1 MNNDYEGPV
10 RLTRKIPFGK
20 RDRATAF
27 AVLQHMVD
35 ATPPVVIPWSIHE
48 NKVKR
53 LLRHDRILDI
63 GVRELID
70 LVTRRSSHH
79 HGQHHGG
86 TITGRLLTNDLH
98 RQFYPAKFTP
108 ADVAADEAWIRAN
121 TATRVPTEMF
131 VREIGAEFPR
141 PFPKPV
147 PSTAPGT

>member
-1 MNNDYEGPV
+1 MNGDYEGPV

-79 HGQHHGG
+79 HASHQP
-86 TITGRLLTNDLH
+86 RLADEDVH
-98 RQFYPAKFTP
+98 RQIYPPEFAPTP
-108 ADVAADEAWIRAN
+108 VIDDKAVNPAMARALGIP
-121 TATRVPTEMF
+121 VSMF
-131 VREIGAEFPR
+131 VRDYEAEFPR
-141 PFPKPV
+141 PFLKPV